1 MKIYMVAYEDY
12 DGSDEVG
19 YFLEKSKAQE
29 CCRYLNRYKPSF
41 YKKDSGLDTWYVYEY
56 EFNDTDYAL
65 LNKEL
70 DEQEM
75 LNSEMEFEM
84 EKQEAIAEI
93 ARLQAKYGL

>member
-19 YFLEKSKAQE
+19 YFLEESKAKE

-56 EFNDTDYAL
+56 ELNETDYAS
-65 LNKEL
+65 LNKML

-75 LNSEMEFEM
+75 LNAEMEFEE
-84 EKQEAIAEI
+84 EKQEALAEI
-93 ARLQAKYGL
+93 ARLKEKYGI